1 MTNFEPD
8 SLIEYT
14 ITSMSPIRNHLGRI
28 RFEDTPEGHTRVN
41 YTITFE
47 DIVPFTGK
55 VVSSALEQG
64 IRRGIKRV
72 PRLA

>member
-1 MTNFEPD
+1 MTLGASD
-8 SLIEYT
+8 VG
-14 ITSMSPIRNHLGRI
+14 SMEKEHGVGKPIGKIPVLPKLPRN
-28 RFEDTPEGHTRVN
+28 
-41 YTITFE
+41 TITFE

-72 PRLA
+72 PQLA